1 MQEREDFAEEQFLY
15 LTTIGRVTGQPRQI
29 EIWFV
34 ADRGRYY
41 VFSGGYRNSQWVKN
55 IERDS
60 AVRVRLANR
69 EFAALARVLDEE
81 RDHDTW
87 ARAQGLAR
95 AKYGWGEGLPVE
107 LTPR

>member
-1 MQEREDFAEEQFLY
+1 M
-15 LTTIGRVTGQPRQI
+15 
-29 EIWFV
+29 
-34 ADRGRYY
+34 
-41 VFSGGYRNSQWVKN
+41 
-55 IERDS
+55 
-60 AVRVRLANR
+60 RVRLANR

-87 ARAQGLAR
+87 SRAQGLAR